1 MPEIVI
7 RPETPSDVD
16 AVSEI
21 NVAAFL
27 DHPYSHQTE
36 HLIVD
41 ALRASDALDVSLV
54 ALRDGRPVGHIAFS
68 KAVVGL
74 SDGWFLLGP
83 VAVLPDLQG
92 HGVGSALVT
101 AGLEELRSRGGT
113 RLRPRGRPG
122 VLPAVWFPQCVRSD
136 VRRRSRRERPLSPVR
151 HGRAQGIDSRAR
163 RILGRGRRRRQAR
176 LTSASS

>member
-16 AVSEI
+16 AISEI

-41 ALRASDALDVSLV
+41 ALRASGALDVSLV
-54 ALRDGRPVGHIAFS
+54 ALRDGRPVGHVAFS
-68 KAVVGL
+68 EATVGV

-83 VAVLPDLQG
+83 VAVLPDLHG
-92 HGVGSALVT
+92 HGVGSELVS
-101 AGLEELRSRGGT
+101 AGLEELRSRGARGCVLVGDPGFYQRFGFRSVSGLT
-113 RLRPRGRPG
+113 YEGVPDENVLCLPFDTDAPRGSIHANDAFS
-122 VLPAVWFPQCVRSD
+122 VEVED
-136 VRRRSRRERPLSPVR
+136 
-151 HGRAQGIDSRAR
+151 
-163 RILGRGRRRRQAR
+163 GRGDRRA
-176 LTSASS
+176 

>member
-7 RPETPSDVD
+7 RPETPSDVG
-16 AVSEI
+16 AISEI

-41 ALRASDALDVSLV
+41 ALRASGALDVSLV
-54 ALRDGRPVGHIAFS
+54 ALRDGRPVGHVAFS
-68 KAVVGL
+68 KATVGV

-83 VAVLPDLQG
+83 VAVLPDLHG

-101 AGLEELRSRGGT
+101 AGLEELRSRGARGCVLVGDPGFYQRFGFRSVSGLTYEGVPDENVLCLPFGT
-113 RLRPRGRPG
+113 DAPRGSIHAHDAFSVEAG
-122 VLPAVWFPQCVRSD
+122 D
-136 VRRRSRRERPLSPVR
+136 GDRR
-151 HGRAQGIDSRAR
+151 A
-163 RILGRGRRRRQAR
+163 
-176 LTSASS
+176 

>member
-7 RPETPSDVD
+7 RPETPSDVG
-16 AVSEI
+16 AISEI

-54 ALRDGRPVGHIAFS
+54 ALRDGRPVGHVAFS
-68 KAVVGL
+68 KATVGV

-83 VAVLPDLQG
+83 VAVLPDLHG

-101 AGLEELRSRGGT
+101 TGLEELRSRGASGCVLVGDPGFYQRFGFRSVSGLTYEGVPDENVLCLPFGT
-113 RLRPRGRPG
+113 DAPRGSIHAHDAFSVEAG
-122 VLPAVWFPQCVRSD
+122 D
-136 VRRRSRRERPLSPVR
+136 GDRR
-151 HGRAQGIDSRAR
+151 A
-163 RILGRGRRRRQAR
+163 
-176 LTSASS
+176 